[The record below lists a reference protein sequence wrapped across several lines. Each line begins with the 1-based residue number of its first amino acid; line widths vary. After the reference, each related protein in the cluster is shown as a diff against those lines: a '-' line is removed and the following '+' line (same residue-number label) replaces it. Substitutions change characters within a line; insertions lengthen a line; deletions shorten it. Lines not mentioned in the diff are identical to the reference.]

1 MHRPRVVISGER
13 SGVGK
18 STITVGI
25 LLALKER
32 GLDPQ
37 PFKAGPDFLDPMHH
51 SVLLERRS
59 RNLDT
64 WMFPRAVPE
73 LFERASEGAGISV
86 VEGVMGL
93 YDGYDGRSEEG
104 STAHLSKMLKAPV
117 ILVLDASASAR
128 SVGAVALGFQQYDPD
143 VDVRAVI
150 FNNVGGKR
158 HLDMLRDSLR
168 GIECLGGIPRDATI
182 KLKSRHLGLVPAE
195 ENLDRELYDSIRR
208 IIEGSLD
215 MERLI
220 EIARS
225 APGLE
230 SSAPTA
236 EPRRTM
242 ARIGVARD
250 EAFNFYYE
258 DNFQYLRD
266 AGAELVFFS
275 PLRDD
280 VPDVDGL
287 YFGGGYPEMFA
298 QQLASNEAA
307 RSKVKRLSDE
317 GMPIYAECGGLM
329 YMCRGLTTM
338 DGARYDMTGV
348 FDAEVCMTGRLQAL
362 GYVEAKV
369 MHDNV
374 LAKTGS
380 SARGHVFHYSKVVEH
395 GAEVFAYDLNKEKGI
410 DGSMDAF
417 VKNRTLASYTHLHF
431 GSCPEWAQTFVEAC
445 REYSENIRSART
457 R

>member
-1 MHRPRVVISGER
+1 MVIAGER

-37 PFKAGPDFLDPMHH
+37 PFKSGPDFLDPMHH
-51 SVLLERRS
+51 SVLLDRRS

-64 WMFPRAVPE
+64 WMFPDAVPE
-73 LFERASEGAGISV
+73 LFARASEGAGISV
-86 VEGVMGL
+86 IEGVMGL

-104 STAHLSKMLKAPV
+104 STAHLSKVLKAPV

-128 SVGAVALGFQQYDPD
+128 SVGAVALGFQQYDPYA
-143 VDVRAVI
+143 DVRAVI

-158 HLDMLRDSLR
+158 HLNMLRDSLR
-168 GIECLGGIPRDATI
+168 GIDCLGGIPKDADI
-182 KLKSRHLGLVPAE
+182 KLESRHLGLVPAE
-195 ENLDRELYDSIRR
+195 ENLDRDRYERIRA
-208 IIEGSLD
+208 
-215 MERLI
+215 LI
-220 EIARS
+220 EENLDIGRLMEIANS
-225 APGLE
+225 APELDIVVPD
-230 SSAPTA
+230 ARPAQTK
-236 EPRRTM
+236 

-275 PLRDD
+275 PLRGE

-298 QQLASNEAA
+298 EQLDSNESVRA
-307 RSKVKRLSDE
+307 KVKQLSDE

-329 YMCRGLTTM
+329 YMCAGLTTLE
-338 DGARYDMTGV
+338 GARYDMTGV
-348 FDAEVCMTGRLQAL
+348 FDAEVRMTEKLQAL

-369 MHDNV
+369 IRDNV
-374 LAKTGS
+374 LAKVGDAT
-380 SARGHVFHYSKVVEH
+380 RGHVFHYSKVFGH
-395 GAEVFAYDLNKEKGI
+395 DIGAFAYDLNKEEGI
-410 DGSMDAF
+410 EASMDGF

-431 GSCPEWAQTFVEAC
+431 GSSPEWAQNFVTAC
-445 REYSENIRSART
+445 RAYSEDVSPARA

>member
-1 MHRPRVVISGER
+1 MVIAGER

-37 PFKAGPDFLDPMHH
+37 PFKSGPDFLDPMHH
-51 SVLLERRS
+51 SVLLDRRS

-64 WMFPRAVPE
+64 WMFPDAVPE
-73 LFERASEGAGISV
+73 LFARASEGAGISV
-86 VEGVMGL
+86 IEGVMGL

-104 STAHLSKMLKAPV
+104 STAHLSKVLKAPV

-128 SVGAVALGFQQYDPD
+128 SVGAVALGFQQYDPYA
-143 VDVRAVI
+143 DVRAVI

-168 GIECLGGIPRDATI
+168 GIDCLGGIPKDADI
-182 KLKSRHLGLVPAE
+182 KLESRHLGLVPAE
-195 ENLDRELYDSIRR
+195 ENLDRDRYERIRV
-208 IIEGSLD
+208 
-215 MERLI
+215 LI
-220 EIARS
+220 EENLDIGRLMEIANS
-225 APGLE
+225 APELDIVVPD
-230 SSAPTA
+230 ARPAQTK
-236 EPRRTM
+236 

-275 PLRDD
+275 PLRGE

-298 QQLASNEAA
+298 EQLDSNESVRA
-307 RSKVKRLSDE
+307 KVKQLSDE

-329 YMCRGLTTM
+329 YMCAGLTTLE
-338 DGARYDMTGV
+338 GARYDMTGV
-348 FDAEVCMTGRLQAL
+348 FDAEVRMTEKLQAL

-369 MHDNV
+369 IRDNV
-374 LAKTGS
+374 LAKVGDAT
-380 SARGHVFHYSKVVEH
+380 RGHVFHYSKVFGH
-395 GAEVFAYDLNKEKGI
+395 DIGAFAYDLNKEEGI
-410 DGSMDAF
+410 EASMDGF

-431 GSCPEWAQTFVEAC
+431 GSSPEWAQNFVTAC
-445 REYSENIRSART
+445 RAYSEDVSPARA

>member
-1 MHRPRVVISGER
+1 MYRPRVVIAGER

-64 WMFPRAVPE
+64 WMFPSAVPG
-73 LFERASEGAGISV
+73 LFERASAGAGISV
-86 VEGVMGL
+86 IEGVMGL

-104 STAHLSKMLKAPV
+104 STAHLSKVLKAPV

-128 SVGAVALGFQQYDPD
+128 SVGAIALGFQRYDPD

-150 FNNVGGKR
+150 FNNVGGRR

-168 GIECLGGIPRDATI
+168 GIECLGGIPRDAGI
-182 KLKSRHLGLVPAE
+182 KLESRHLGLVPAE
-195 ENLDRELYDSIRR
+195 ENLDRERYEGIR
-208 IIEGSLD
+208 
-215 MERLI
+215 RLI
-220 EIARS
+220 EDNLDMDRLVGIARS
-225 APGLE
+225 APDLV
-230 SSAPTA
+230 SSVPVV
-236 EPRRTM
+236 EPRPIV
-242 ARIGVARD
+242 ARVGVARD

-275 PLRDD
+275 PLRDAI
-280 VPDVDGL
+280 PDVDGL

-298 QQLASNEAA
+298 ERLASNAVA
-307 RSKVKRLSDE
+307 RDAVKRLSEE

-329 YMCRGLTTM
+329 YMCRGLTTL
-338 DGARYDMTGV
+338 DGERYDMTGV
-348 FDAEVCMTGRLQAL
+348 FDAEVRMNGRLQAL

-369 MHDNV
+369 VRDNV
-374 LAKTGS
+374 LAKTGD
-380 SARGHVFHYSKVVEH
+380 SARGHVFHYSEVVEH
-395 GAEVFAYDLNKEKGI
+395 GDEEFAYDLDKEKGI
-410 DGSMDAF
+410 EGAMDAF

-445 REYSENIRSART
+445 REYSENSRSART

>member
-1 MHRPRVVISGER
+1 MVIAGER

-37 PFKAGPDFLDPMHH
+37 PFKSGPDFLDPMHH
-51 SVLLERRS
+51 SVLLDRRS

-64 WMFPRAVPE
+64 WMFPDAVPE
-73 LFERASEGAGISV
+73 LFARASEGAGISV
-86 VEGVMGL
+86 IEGVMGL

-104 STAHLSKMLKAPV
+104 STAHLSKVLKAPV

-143 VDVRAVI
+143 ADVRAVI

-168 GIECLGGIPRDATI
+168 GIDCLGGIPKDADI
-182 KLKSRHLGLVPAE
+182 KLESRHLGLVPAE
-195 ENLDRELYDSIRR
+195 ESLDRDRYERIRVLIEENLDI
-208 IIEGSLD
+208 G
-215 MERLI
+215 RLM
-220 EIARS
+220 EIANS
-225 APGLE
+225 APELDIVVPD
-230 SSAPTA
+230 ARPAQTK
-236 EPRRTM
+236 

-275 PLRDD
+275 PLRGE

-298 QQLASNEAA
+298 EQLDSNESVRA
-307 RSKVKRLSDE
+307 KVKQLSDE

-329 YMCRGLTTM
+329 YMCAGLTTLE
-338 DGARYDMTGV
+338 GARYDMTGV
-348 FDAEVCMTGRLQAL
+348 FDAEVRMTEKLQAL

-369 MHDNV
+369 IRDNV
-374 LAKTGS
+374 LAKVGDAT
-380 SARGHVFHYSKVVEH
+380 RGHVFHYSKVFGH
-395 GAEVFAYDLNKEKGI
+395 DIGAFAYDLNKEEGI
-410 DGSMDAF
+410 EASMDGF

-431 GSCPEWAQTFVEAC
+431 GSSPEWAQNFVTAC
-445 REYSENIRSART
+445 RAYSEDVSPARA

>member
-1 MHRPRVVISGER
+1 MVIAGER

-37 PFKAGPDFLDPMHH
+37 PFKSGPDFLDPMHH
-51 SVLLERRS
+51 SVLLDRRS

-64 WMFPRAVPE
+64 WMFPDAVPE
-73 LFERASEGAGISV
+73 LFARASEGAGISV
-86 VEGVMGL
+86 IEGVMGL

-104 STAHLSKMLKAPV
+104 STAHLSKVLKAPV

-128 SVGAVALGFQQYDPD
+128 SVGAVALGFQQYDPYA
-143 VDVRAVI
+143 DVRAVI

-168 GIECLGGIPRDATI
+168 GIDCLGGIPKDADI
-182 KLKSRHLGLVPAE
+182 KLESRHLGLVPAE
-195 ENLDRELYDSIRR
+195 ENLDRDRYERIRA
-208 IIEGSLD
+208 
-215 MERLI
+215 LI
-220 EIARS
+220 EENLDIGRLMEIANS
-225 APGLE
+225 APELDIVVPD
-230 SSAPTA
+230 ARPAQTK
-236 EPRRTM
+236 

-275 PLRDD
+275 PLRGE

-298 QQLASNEAA
+298 EQLDSNESVRA
-307 RSKVKRLSDE
+307 KVKQLSDE

-329 YMCRGLTTM
+329 YMCAGLTTLE
-338 DGARYDMTGV
+338 GARYDMTGV
-348 FDAEVCMTGRLQAL
+348 FDAEVRMTEKLQAL

-369 MHDNV
+369 IRDNV
-374 LAKTGS
+374 LAKVGDAT
-380 SARGHVFHYSKVVEH
+380 RGHVFHYSKVFGH
-395 GAEVFAYDLNKEKGI
+395 DIGAFAYDLNKEEGI
-410 DGSMDAF
+410 EASMDGF

-431 GSCPEWAQTFVEAC
+431 GSSPEWAQNFVTAC
-445 REYSENIRSART
+445 RAYSEDVSPARA

>member
-1 MHRPRVVISGER
+1 VVIAGER

-37 PFKAGPDFLDPMHH
+37 PFKSGPDFLDPMHH
-51 SVLLERRS
+51 SVLLDRRS

-64 WMFPRAVPE
+64 WMFPDAVPE
-73 LFERASEGAGISV
+73 LFARASEGAGISV
-86 VEGVMGL
+86 IEGVMGL

-104 STAHLSKMLKAPV
+104 STAHLSKVLKAPV

-143 VDVRAVI
+143 ADVRAVI

-168 GIECLGGIPRDATI
+168 GIDCLGGIPKDADI
-182 KLKSRHLGLVPAE
+182 KLESRHLGLVPAE
-195 ENLDRELYDSIRR
+195 ESLDRDRYERIRVLIEENLDI
-208 IIEGSLD
+208 G
-215 MERLI
+215 RLM
-220 EIARS
+220 EIANS
-225 APGLE
+225 APELDIVVPD
-230 SSAPTA
+230 ARPAQTK
-236 EPRRTM
+236 

-275 PLRDD
+275 PLRGE

-298 QQLASNEAA
+298 EQLDSNESVRA
-307 RSKVKRLSDE
+307 KVKQLSDE

-329 YMCRGLTTM
+329 YMCAGLTTLE
-338 DGARYDMTGV
+338 GARYDMTGV
-348 FDAEVCMTGRLQAL
+348 FDAEVRMTEKLQAL

-369 MHDNV
+369 IRDNV
-374 LAKTGS
+374 LAKVGDAT
-380 SARGHVFHYSKVVEH
+380 RGHVFHYSKVFGH
-395 GAEVFAYDLNKEKGI
+395 DIGAFAYDLNKEEGI
-410 DGSMDAF
+410 EASMDGF

-431 GSCPEWAQTFVEAC
+431 GSSPEWAQNFVTAC
-445 REYSENIRSART
+445 RAYSEDVSPARA

>member
-1 MHRPRVVISGER
+1 MQRPRVVIAGER
-13 SGVGK
+13 SGAGK

-25 LLALKER
+25 LLALKKR

-51 SVLLERRS
+51 SILLDRKS

-64 WMFPRAVPE
+64 WMFPCAVPE
-73 LFERASEGAGISV
+73 LFSRASEGAGISV
-86 VEGVMGL
+86 IEGVMGL
-93 YDGYDGRSEEG
+93 YDGFDGRSEEG

-128 SVGAVALGFQQYDPD
+128 SAGAVALGFKNYDPD

-158 HLDMLRDSLR
+158 HLDILRDSLR
-168 GIECLGGIPRDATI
+168 EVECLGGIPRNADI
-182 KLKSRHLGLVPAE
+182 KLQSRHLGLVPAE
-195 ENLDRELYDSIRR
+195 EDFDGERYEGIREL
-208 IIEGSLD
+208 IESNLD

-225 APGLE
+225 APDITLPDVR
-230 SSAPTA
+230 SAPGPTI
-236 EPRRTM
+236 

-258 DNFQYLRD
+258 DNLQYLRD

-275 PLRDD
+275 PIRGE

-287 YFGGGYPEMFA
+287 YFGGGYPELFA
-298 QQLASNEAA
+298 EQLSSNENTRAE
-307 RSKVKRLSDE
+307 VKRLSDA

-329 YMCRGLTTM
+329 YMCRGLITL
-338 DGARYDMTGV
+338 DGTRHEMTGV
-348 FDAEVCMTGRLQAL
+348 FDAEVRMTERLQAL

-369 MHDNV
+369 VRDNV
-374 LAKTGS
+374 LSKAGGT
-380 SARGHVFHYSKVVEH
+380 ARGHVFHYSHVIRMGDER
-395 GAEVFAYDLNKEKGI
+395 FAYDLDKEKGI
-410 DGSMDAF
+410 AGPADAF
-417 VKNRTLASYTHLHF
+417 VRNRTLASYTHLHF
-431 GSCPEWAQTFVEAC
+431 GSCPEWARNFVVAC
-445 REYSENIRSART
+445 KEYSENPQSP
-457 R
+457 